1 MNKIGE
7 LFEEGKDK
15 EADIV
20 RANFLFGMIQ
30 HGMLSGLEVESWRLA
45 RKKDNKRPP
54 QSKNLQADDKT
65 VNTRAYDKL
74 ARTLRGTNSW

>member
-20 RANFLFGMIQ
+20 RANFLFDMIL
-30 HGMLSGLEVESWRLA
+30 HGMLSGLEVESWLA
-45 RKKDNKRPP
+45 RKRDNKRPP

-65 VNTRAYDKL
+65 VNTRSYDKL

>member
-20 RANFLFGMIQ
+20 RANFVLDMIQ
-30 HGMLSGLEVESWRLA
+30 HGMLSGLEVNYWLA